1 MKKILLPILILS
13 TLILAACG
21 STATSDSQSEFPA
34 DENASLSPQLE
45 LLLGTFKL
53 EGTENAVTAEQAAEL
68 IPLWQAYKSLSQ
80 SDTAAQE
87 EIDALVQQ
95 IKDTL
100 TPKQIEAIRTMKLTG
115 QDMFTLMQEK
125 GIMSGFGD
133 RGGISGTPQPGQM
146 PGGFVPGQG
155 VPPEGFNRGQGGG
168 FVPGQGGSSGGQG
181 FTPEQMATAQA
192 SRSQQA
198 MNANRIPT
206 ALFDALNEL
215 LESK

>member
-1 MKKILLPILILS
+1 MKKILLPILILA

-21 STATSDSQSEFPA
+21 NTATQDSQSEFPTDA
-34 DENASLSPQLE
+34 NASLSPQLE

-68 IPLWQAYKSLSQ
+68 IPLWQAYKFLSQ
-80 SDTAAQE
+80 SDTTAQE
-87 EIDALVQQ
+87 EIDGLVQQ

-100 TPKQIEAIRTMKLTG
+100 TQKQMDAIRAMELTG
-115 QDMFTLMQEK
+115 QDTFTIMQEK
-125 GIMSGFGD
+125 GIMSGFGGG
-133 RGGISGTPQPGQM
+133 GGISGTPQPGQM

-155 VPPEGFNRGQGGG
+155 VPPEGFNRGQG
-168 FVPGQGGSSGGQG
+168 PGGGSGDQG

-192 SRSQQA
+192 GRSQRA
-198 MNANRIPT
+198 MNTNRIPA
-206 ALFDALNEL
+206 ALFDALIEL